1 MNNQAAQ
8 SKEILL
14 MKIGDVARRSGVGI
28 EALRFYESR
37 GLLEPATRT
46 GSGYRLYGDAALDRL
61 SFIKKAQSVGFTLD
75 EIAWLIAEVK
85 DGKRPC
91 AEVRKIA
98 SERLEELDGRL
109 AELRRYRREL
119 KQTLDAWDQQ
129 GEAAGVICG
138 LIEGLDA
145 NLIGGR
151 GSAKTLQTGI
161 STRRKKSSRS
171 SS

>member
-1 MNNQAAQ
+1 
-8 SKEILL
+8 
-14 MKIGDVARRSGVGI
+14 MKIGDVARLSGVGI

-37 GLLEPATRT
+37 GLVEPATRT
-46 GSGYRLYGDAALDRL
+46 GSGYRLYDDAALDRL

-75 EIAWLIAEVK
+75 EIARLIAEAK
-85 DGKRPC
+85 GGNRPC

-98 SERLEELDGRL
+98 SERLVELDRRL
-109 AELRRYRREL
+109 AELKRYRREL

-129 GEAAGVICG
+129 GEADGVICG

-145 NLIGGR
+145 SLTNGGV
-151 GSAKTLQTGI
+151 SAKSLHTGI
-161 STRRKKSSRS
+161 SKRRKKPSRS

>member
-1 MNNQAAQ
+1 MNNQVVH
-8 SKEILL
+8 SNHGTL
-14 MKIGDVARRSGVGI
+14 MKIGDVARLSGVGI

-37 GLLEPATRT
+37 GLLDPATRT
-46 GSGYRLYGDAALDRL
+46 GSGYRLYSDAALDRL

-98 SERLEELDGRL
+98 SERLEELDRRL
-109 AELRRYRREL
+109 AELRRYRRAL

-129 GEAAGVICG
+129 GEADGVICG
-138 LIEGLDA
+138 LIEGLDS
-145 NLIGGR
+145 NSIGGR
-151 GSAKTLQTGI
+151 GNAKTIQTRN